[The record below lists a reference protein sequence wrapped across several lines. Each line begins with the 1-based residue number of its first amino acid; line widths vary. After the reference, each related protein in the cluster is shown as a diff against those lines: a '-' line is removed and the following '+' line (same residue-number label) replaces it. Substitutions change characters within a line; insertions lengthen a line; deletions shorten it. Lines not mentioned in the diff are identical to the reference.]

1 MIRIRPFAM
10 IDTQAWALFGQAT
23 YRASTRVSIT
33 GGVRYSDEQ
42 KDLDTTG
49 GVYRIDTPTLISP
62 ATFYAFAETANFDAW
77 TPKASLQVQA
87 ARDTFAYFSAT
98 RGFKSG
104 GFNPGE
110 AVPEKAAFAPE
121 FAWSYEGGLKRTLA
135 DGRIRANTAVFYT
148 TYEDLQ
154 VLSFVRPGVPEI
166 SNAGAATIKGVESE
180 VGAAVGRNVHLAGHV
195 SWLDATYDH
204 YLARVPGSQTPLDAA
219 GNRLN
224 NAPEWSGSGSAVY
237 EHAAG
242 RRGTITLRGDVT
254 WQSRVF
260 FEPFN
265 DDIETQPKYGLLHLR
280 AAFEPKSRRWELAV
294 FVRNTGNQEYITSA
308 GNVPLT
314 AYVGRPGD
322 PRRWGTQFTLRR

>member
-1 MIRIRPFAM
+1 M
-10 IDTQAWALFGQAT
+10 
-23 YRASTRVSIT
+23 SIT

-154 VLSFVRPGVPEI
+154 VLSFVQSRR
-166 SNAGAATIKGVESE
+166 AG
-180 VGAAVGRNVHLAGHV
+180 
-195 SWLDATYDH
+195 D
-204 YLARVPGSQTPLDAA
+204 QQ
-219 GNRLN
+219 
-224 NAPEWSGSGSAVY
+224 
-237 EHAAG
+237 
-242 RRGTITLRGDVT
+242 RRGCYD
-254 WQSRVF
+254 Q
-260 FEPFN
+260 
-265 DDIETQPKYGLLHLR
+265 
-280 AAFEPKSRRWELAV
+280 RR
-294 FVRNTGNQEYITSA
+294 
-308 GNVPLT
+308 
-314 AYVGRPGD
+314 
-322 PRRWGTQFTLRR
+322 

>member
-1 MIRIRPFAM
+1 
-10 IDTQAWALFGQAT
+10 
-23 YRASTRVSIT
+23 
-33 GGVRYSDEQ
+33 
-42 KDLDTTG
+42 
-49 GVYRIDTPTLISP
+49 
-62 ATFYAFAETANFDAW
+62 
-77 TPKASLQVQA
+77 
-87 ARDTFAYFSAT
+87 
-98 RGFKSG
+98 
-104 GFNPGE
+104 
-110 AVPEKAAFAPE
+110 VPDKAAFGPE
-121 FAWSYEGGLKRTLA
+121 FAWSYEGGLKRTMA

-148 TYEDLQ
+148 TYKDLQ

-166 SNAGAATIKGVESE
+166 SNAGAATIKGVETE
-180 VGAAVGRNVHLAGHV
+180 VAAAVGRDVHLASHL

-204 YLARVPGSQTPLDAA
+204 YLARVPGSPTTLDAA

-224 NAPEWSGSGSAVY
+224 NAPEWSGSGSVVY

-242 RRGTITLRGDVT
+242 GRGTITVRGDVT

-322 PRRWGTQFTLRR
+322 PRTGVPSSRSAAEPFPTGATS